1 MAANTNSGFLTT
13 DELDFQAYRNALK
26 QFLSQQSQFQ
36 DYDFEGSNMAVLLD
50 VLAYNTYM
58 NGTYLNLIGSEMFL
72 DTAIVRESIVSH
84 AKELNYTPGSRSSAT
99 AVVDIQVS
107 GNNLPAVMTIPK
119 NYRVTGRASNGQ
131 IFTFMTAEAINIGSA
146 NNYTANAVNVYEGRI
161 VNETFTANSTARY
174 ALSSANVDIESV
186 SVTVQ
191 NSATDTANTVW
202 QRATTLFGSTSESR
216 VFFVQ
221 GYEDYRYELVFGN
234 GLVGAGLTDGNIVR
248 VQYRDTQGEAAN
260 GVKLFSAEQSIQGFT
275 QIKVNLTANTGG
287 ADGGAP
293 AEADEDIKFN
303 APRYFATQERCITP
317 GDFVTLL
324 SKQFP
329 QLEAITAFGGED
341 VEPKQYGKAIV
352 SAKPKGSTIMSNTL
366 KDQILKFLR
375 NKTSLSIDPI
385 IVDPDFYNVTVST
398 QITYNVNSTNK
409 TPSELETA
417 AQNAILDFNQ
427 DTLSNF
433 GSDLRYSKLLRA
445 IDDSDSSF
453 ISNDT
458 DVLMTKKLYPLLGKV
473 QSYNFT
479 FGNKIAAPGA
489 GAVITSSPFNYLV
502 GTTQYSAFIEDD
514 ARGSLTIYTIDAS
527 GNKVV
532 LAPAGSVNY
541 DTGKIVLNNLIVA
554 SIPSGISVKIY
565 AKLDEADVETNN
577 NQILLIEPEDISVSV
592 VGIRA

>member
-26 QFLSQQSQFQ
+26 QFLSQQAQFQ

-191 NSATDTANTVW
+191 NSATDTSNTVW

-293 AEADEDIKFN
+293 AESDEDIKFN

-398 QITYNVNSTNK
+398 QITYNVNDTNK
-409 TPSELETA
+409 TPSELQTS
-417 AQNAILDFNQ
+417 AQNSILDFNKE
-427 DTLSNF
+427 TLSNF

-445 IDDSDSSF
+445 IDDSDESF

-479 FGNKIAAPGA
+479 YGNKIAAPGA

-541 DTGKIVLNNLIVA
+541 DNGKIVLNNLIVA

-592 VGIRA
+592 VGTRA